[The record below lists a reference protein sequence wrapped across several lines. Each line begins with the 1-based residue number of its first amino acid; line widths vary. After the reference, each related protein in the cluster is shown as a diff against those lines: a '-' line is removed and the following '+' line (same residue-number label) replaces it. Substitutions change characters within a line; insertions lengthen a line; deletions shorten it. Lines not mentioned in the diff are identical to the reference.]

1 MAQSG
6 ILYTH
11 ISSLVGPIW
20 IAATETGL
28 CAIQLGEVDPDR
40 FFTWLRKH
48 IGPDPVRKWGQQAE
62 AESEDAP
69 SISLASATM
78 QLQEYF
84 AGTRRDFALPLD
96 TRGTPFQKAVW
107 AAVRRIPYGT
117 TATYGQIAGMIGHPR
132 AARAVGRANG
142 ANPLPI
148 VIPCHRVVGTN
159 GSLVG
164 YGAGLHIK
172 ATLLRLEKVLLV

>member
-1 MAQSG
+1 
-6 ILYTH
+6 
-11 ISSLVGPIW
+11 
-20 IAATETGL
+20 
-28 CAIQLGEVDPDR
+28 
-40 FFTWLRKH
+40 
-48 IGPDPVRKWGQQAE
+48 
-62 AESEDAP
+62 
-69 SISLASATM
+69 M

-117 TATYGQIAGMIGHPR
+117 TATYGQIARMIGHPR